1 MRAYL
6 FDIDGTLANCDHRK
20 HHIEGEK
27 KDWDAF
33 YATCHLDAP
42 IHHIVDLARLLDFQE
57 GVVFVTGR
65 GEEQRGA
72 TLTWLRVIGGWYA
85 PVLYMRPAKDYRAD
99 DIVKG
104 ELLDRIIADG
114 YEPIMAFDDRNSVV
128 KMWRA
133 RGIPCAQ
140 VAEGDF

>member
-1 MRAYL
+1 MRCYL

-33 YATCHLDAP
+33 YATCHLDEP
-42 IHHIVDLARLLDFQE
+42 IDHMVELARDLYSHGHL
-57 GVVFVTGR
+57 VFVTGR
-65 GEEQRGA
+65 GEEQRGP
-72 TLTWLRVIGGWYA
+72 TQEWLKDHGLGG
-85 PVLYMRPAKDYRAD
+85 PPLYMRPAKDYRPD

-104 ELLDRIIADG
+104 ELLDQIVEAG

>member
-1 MRAYL
+1 MRCYL

-33 YATCHLDAP
+33 YATCHLDEP
-42 IHHIVDLARLLDFQE
+42 IDHIVELARDLYSHGNL
-57 GVVFVTGR
+57 VFVTGR
-65 GEEQRGA
+65 GEEQRGP
-72 TLTWLRVIGGWYA
+72 TQGWLKDHGLGG
-85 PVLYMRPAKDYRAD
+85 PPLYMRPAKDYRAD

-114 YEPIMAFDDRNSVV
+114 YDPIMAFDDRNSVV